1 MWTYRGP
8 TVDIQAR
15 PKQATHVHIF
25 FLLDLFFCRLHSFL
39 YFCFSHAVKAQM
51 FSNYPYA
58 KWVSREVGSR
68 GRRLVYWFRPGFV
81 CHFGCASYF
90 VYESF
95 GPPPLSSSDFASRR
109 HQSEPGLLLL
119 PPFSF
124 PADFVVSWRWL
135 VDLRRWQLK
144 GSGIKAEKKPS
155 RRTISYNGK
164 GLQELAEKT
173 HFLAR
178 GLAVYLKNS

>member
-1 MWTYRGP
+1 MSEKG
-8 TVDIQAR
+8 
-15 PKQATHVHIF
+15 
-25 FLLDLFFCRLHSFL
+25 
-39 YFCFSHAVKAQM
+39 
-51 FSNYPYA
+51 
-58 KWVSREVGSR
+58 EVGCR

-144 GSGIKAEKKPS
+144 GSGIKAEQKPS

-164 GLQELAEKT
+164 GLIWLQELAEKT

-178 GLAVYLKNS
+178 GLFEEYLEGYILYKPYWRISIWICSMFSLVSNRKVPHDWYGFEIWYVYKVLKNGWVHCTFIDI